1 MKTSF
6 LPTWLVYILFL
17 ITAFLFV
24 FFFSCTTSPLYEHH
38 PFWFHGDSGIF
49 QEMGVCLLQ
58 GGTPY
63 VDLFDHKGP
72 ILWFI
77 QALGIWISPRWGLM
91 ALQSILLFC
100 TMIIWYKSS
109 RLLVDKQI
117 ESIAI
122 IISSLIFLLAFYQRG
137 NLCEEWSLLFISI
150 PIFLYLKRWE
160 FSHDTEP
167 YTYNHTD
174 AFIIGLCVGIIA
186 MIRLN
191 NTAPIVGFVLWHFIR
206 CIQLKDY
213 KRLWADIALICDG
226 MAIVILAC
234 VLFYYIKGGWT
245 GVYEMLYGTFI
256 FNFIYIDKGRGDLSL
271 LTKIE
276 HYTPSFLSLIVTIS
290 CFIHDK
296 SSKHLF
302 IPIIISYII
311 CFLAIGGM
319 GFVHYMTIFIP
330 LFVLSISL
338 VFHTS
343 INWTYI
349 IVGLAIVFSLY
360 LGYDAVD
367 HLIFRLKGKKADTEL
382 NDGFH
387 RFISSIPAEEQRSIY
402 NAGISHMGA
411 GLFADENIYQCNRI
425 IYMGHLDISSHLRKY
440 IETHGIKDLQP
451 IWVLTQSPRPE
462 IKDEY
467 LRTNYTLSDSIPGG
481 QFDPIFCWKKYVTP

>member
-6 LPTWLVYILFL
+6 LPTWLVYILLL
-17 ITAFLFV
+17 ITVVLFV
-24 FFFSCTTSPLYEHH
+24 FCFSCTTSPLYEHH

-77 QALGIWISPRWGLM
+77 QALGIWISPRWGLIV
-91 ALQSILLFC
+91 LQSISLFC

-109 RLLVDKQI
+109 RILVDKQI
-117 ESIAI
+117 SSI
-122 IISSLIFLLAFYQRG
+122 IISFSCLLFVLAFFERG
-137 NLCEEWSLLFISI
+137 NLCEEWCLLFISI
-150 PIFLYLKRWE
+150 PIYLYLKSWK
-160 FSHDTEP
+160 FSQNGKQ

-174 AFIIGLCVGIIA
+174 TFIIGLCVGIIA

-191 NTAPIVGFVLWHFIR
+191 NTAPIIGFVFWHFIR

-213 KRLWADIALICDG
+213 KRLWADIALICSG
-226 MAIVILAC
+226 VTLIFVALT
-234 VLFYYIKGGWT
+234 LFFLIKAGWT
-245 GVYEMLYGTFI
+245 GVYEFIYGTFI
-256 FNFIYIDKGRGDLSL
+256 FNTIYLFEETGGLSL
-271 LTKIE
+271 NTKLQN
-276 HYTPSFLSLIVTIS
+276 YFTPLLFFLITVF

-302 IPIIISYII
+302 RPLIISYII
-311 CFLAIGGM
+311 TLLSIGDF
-319 GFVHYMTIFIP
+319 GFVHYLMIFIP

-338 VFHTS
+338 IVHTS
-343 INWTYI
+343 TSWTYI
-349 IVGLAIVFSLY
+349 ILALAIMHSLF

-367 HLIFRLKGKKADTEL
+367 HLLFRLKGKKADTEL

-440 IETHGIKDLQP
+440 LETHGIEDLQP

-467 LRTNYTLSDSIPGG
+467 LKNNYTLSDSISGG
-481 QFDPIFCWKKYVTP
+481 QFDPIWCWKKNVTP